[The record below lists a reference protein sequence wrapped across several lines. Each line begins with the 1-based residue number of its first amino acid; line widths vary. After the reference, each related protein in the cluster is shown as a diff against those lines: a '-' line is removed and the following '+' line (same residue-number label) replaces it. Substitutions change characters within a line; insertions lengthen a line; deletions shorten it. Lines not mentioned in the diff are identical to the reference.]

1 MTENEIEGQQI
12 VELRTISSMYANNCI
27 SAIDDN
33 GDWYKI
39 KVNELIKLV
48 NGNTFVKVKKIK
60 HTYLVLKD

>member
-1 MTENEIEGQQI
+1 MTENVIEGQQI
-12 VELRTISSMYANNCI
+12 VELRTISSMYNNNCI
-27 SAIDDN
+27 EAIDDN

-39 KVNELIKLV
+39 KVTELIKLI